1 MKRHSQLFK
10 EICTWKNL
18 EDSYWKARKH
28 KSNNPRIQE
37 FEKHWQLHLLALLKE
52 LRDKIY
58 TPQPLRK
65 FILRDPKTRLICVSE
80 FRDRIIHHAIVNA
93 LQPIFQPRFIH
104 DSYASQKGKG
114 TLPALDRLKKFMCK
128 VSKNGK
134 LVLNAENNNA
144 IEGFALKA
152 DIQHYFDTVD
162 HIILLELI
170 EKKIKDKEL
179 IWLVQKVLDN
189 YNSGTL
195 GKGMPL
201 GNWTSQFFANIYLN
215 ELDQFVKHVL
225 KAKYYIRYVDDFI
238 ILRQSKVQLQEYR
251 QQIQTFLKKLKLTL
265 HPNKCKITPLS
276 EGVSFLGFRI
286 FFHYKI
292 VRPRNFRKIKAKL
305 LGLLDAYEQENIDA
319 SQIIEILRG
328 WNGYAANGNTYT
340 LRQKLTSTLHKE
352 LLTRRPPSKRTR
364 CLKKINYQNGTLSSC
379 TPFQL
384 QHTNLP
390 TAICTLT
397 FFDIVCV
404 KWEHASSASHSYH
417 YFKFVSVPDKKHIV
431 LRIEEN

>member
-1 MKRHSQLFK
+1 
-10 EICTWKNL
+10 
-18 EDSYWKARKH
+18 
-28 KSNNPRIQE
+28 
-37 FEKHWQLHLLALLKE
+37 
-52 LRDKIY
+52 
-58 TPQPLRK
+58 
-65 FILRDPKTRLICVSE
+65 
-80 FRDRIIHHAIVNA
+80 
-93 LQPIFQPRFIH
+93 
-104 DSYASQKGKG
+104 
-114 TLPALDRLKKFMCK
+114 MCK

-292 VRPRNFRKIKAKL
+292 VRPRNFRKIK
-305 LGLLDAYEQENIDA
+305 D
-319 SQIIEILRG
+319 R
-328 WNGYAANGNTYT
+328 
-340 LRQKLTSTLHKE
+340 
-352 LLTRRPPSKRTR
+352 
-364 CLKKINYQNGTLSSC
+364 SS
-379 TPFQL
+379 L
-384 QHTNLP
+384 
-390 TAICTLT
+390 
-397 FFDIVCV
+397 
-404 KWEHASSASHSYH
+404 
-417 YFKFVSVPDKKHIV
+417 
-431 LRIEEN
+431 